1 MVFLIPLGIVLYR
14 VLIADIVNIYIYIS
28 FIALVVWVVYRLLK
42 GIYIIFDASP
52 GSVYFYSSLF
62 ILFIFGSILLY
73 FEINNSAIQ
82 YILFTLK
89 QYSIIG

>member
-28 FIALVVWVVYRLLK
+28 LFVLLFWVVYRLLK
-42 GIYIIFDASP
+42 GIYVIFDASP
-52 GSVYFYSSLF
+52 GRVYFYGSLF
-62 ILFIFGSILLY
+62 ILFIFGGILFY